1 MSAMGENTYIKVENL
16 KKYFST
22 KRGMLHAVDDVSF
35 SINKGE
41 TLGLV
46 GESGCGK
53 STLGRCLIRLLPTT
67 SGKVLLKN
75 GGEGFVDLAQA
86 SKRTMNELRKRV
98 QIVFQDPYSCLNP
111 RLSVSDLIAEPLI
124 VNGYGSS
131 KEINRRVLELMDI
144 VGLAERLSTSYP
156 HELDGG
162 RRQRIGIA
170 RSLALNPEFIVL
182 DEPVSALDVCIQAQ
196 ILNLLND
203 LQKEFSYTYVFISH
217 NLSVVKHVSDRI
229 AVMYLGKIVE
239 LTDYRELFANPLHPY
254 TLALLSAIPLAK
266 LDVKKERIILEGDVG
281 SPIEPPEGCRFAGRC
296 RSACEICSRLTPELR
311 EVTPGHFV
319 SCHLTS
325 QTISVRRDE
334 RLSPEQL
341 LETEITGWHKGGFM
355 GQSAPEL
362 QEQQSLESE
371 LDNGKTYGGE

>member
-1 MSAMGENTYIKVENL
+1 VENL

-35 SINKGE
+35 AIQKGE

-53 STLGRCLIRLLPTT
+53 STLGRCLIRLLESTAGGVFLHDEKT
-67 SGKVLLKN
+67 GTDTDVTKVSAHVLK
-75 GGEGFVDLAQA
+75 
-86 SKRTMNELRKRV
+86 ELRKKV

-111 RLSVSDLIAEPLI
+111 RLSVWELIAEPLI
-124 VNGYGSS
+124 VNGVFTGKNAMKS
-131 KEINRRVLELMDI
+131 RVRELMST
-144 VGLAERLSTSYP
+144 VGLAERLENSDP

-203 LQKEFSYTYVFISH
+203 LQREFHYTYVFISH

-229 AVMYLGKIVE
+229 AVMYLGRIVE
-239 LTDYRELFANPLHPY
+239 LSDYRELFIKPLHPY
-254 TLALLSAIPLAK
+254 TQALLSAIPVAK
-266 LDVKKERIILEGDVG
+266 LDVKKDRVILEGDVP
-281 SPIEPPEGCRFAGRC
+281 SPIEPPECCRFAGRC
-296 RSACEICSRLTPELR
+296 RYRQETCLKETPDLKEIS
-311 EVTPGHFV
+311 PGHFV
-319 SCHLTS
+319 ACHFT
-325 QTISVRRDE
+325 
-334 RLSPEQL
+334 
-341 LETEITGWHKGGFM
+341 M
-355 GQSAPEL
+355 
-362 QEQQSLESE
+362 
-371 LDNGKTYGGE
+371 